1 MITILPDDLEGMYLR
16 LCSPRDAKDRLSFME
31 QIIRDEKE
39 VKIKERLTPRTIDFK
54 GFDAGDLLLP
64 SPLSRGK
71 VCLYSDGRT
80 YHGSLELWCVDIS
93 ALTGPLRENFQKY
106 CTRAIDHIARSDG
119 YRSGAGVLLLQ
130 GGEAMFQLGKDPRG
144 CLALSFGKGGT
155 ARRKLLGLEQF
166 EHEINVFAQKA
177 SEVVNAGYEKEQ
189 QNITLKFY
197 I

>member
-71 VCLYSDGRT
+71 VCLYSD
-80 YHGSLELWCVDIS
+80 VDIS